1 MIPKKTALLAG
12 IFFLFIANINA
23 QKSELSVEKIMQD
36 PLWMGTFPSDVNW
49 GIESENIYFDYN
61 PEGNLSDSI
70 YKIKVQNPQK
80 ILKVSPEEKRN
91 RIPSNGDFN
100 DKRTEKV
107 YSENGDLFIYNLKSS
122 AKKELLDL
130 PSDIRNPEF
139 LIDNDE
145 LSFRAKNNAYVYD
158 LKSGFIKRLT
168 HIDEGAPKKKK
179 EEKLSAKNEYLE
191 KENLDLLQVVRE
203 RNEKQEK
210 AKEYRESNAP
220 EEPYTFYLDDQDLR
234 TLKVSPNAKYA
245 AFNLIKQENGKS
257 TEVPNYVDK
266 SGYTTDI
273 SSRSK
278 VGDMDYHS
286 KLAVYNFEKD
296 TVYIPD
302 FTNLPGISAL
312 PDYAADYPDREWK
325 KEARE
330 VIPTSF
336 YFSPDGKKL
345 IANLRSTDNKDRW
358 IVLIDPKDGSV
369 KNLDHQRDEAWLA
382 GPGIGYTYWGGET
395 LGWLPDSRYIFFQ
408 SEETG
413 YSNLYI
419 LNIET
424 GKKKNLTPGDYEV
437 FDSFISNDEK
447 HWYFTSSEVD
457 PGERH
462 FYRMPLMGGK
472 MEKLTSMTGNNEV
485 TLSPDEKYMAIRYSY
500 MNKPWELYLKKTKAN
515 AKPMQVT
522 NGQSEAFASYNWRKP
537 QLIRFEARDGQMVP
551 ARLYVPD
558 EKVKNNAAIVFVHGA
573 GYLQNVHKWW
583 SSYFREYM
591 FNNLLTDLGYTVI
604 DIDYRGSAGYGRDW
618 RTAIYRHM
626 GGKDLTD
633 QVDGVKFLIE
643 NYDIDP
649 DKVGIYGGS
658 YGGFIT
664 LMAMFTQPETFKAGA
679 ALRSV
684 TDWAH
689 YNHGYTSDILNEP
702 SEDPIAY
709 RRSSPIYFAE
719 GLQGNLLIA
728 HGMVDTNVHFQDVVR
743 LTQRLIELG
752 KDDWELAVYPVENHG
767 FVEPSSWT
775 DEYSRILEL
784 FNESLL
790 NKTGTPPSKNTR

>member
-1 MIPKKTALLAG
+1 MNNYKLPFLAG
-12 IFFLFIANINA
+12 VFLFLSHSFYA
-23 QKSELSVEKIMQD
+23 QTSELSVDKIMQD
-36 PLWMGTFPSDVNW
+36 PLWMGTFPTNVNW

-61 PEGNLSDSI
+61 PKGNTSDSL
-70 YKIKVQNPQK
+70 YKVRIDNPKK
-80 ILKVSPEEKRN
+80 ILKVSPEERRN
-91 RIPSNGDFN
+91 RIPSHGDFN
-100 DKRTEKV
+100 DKRSAKV
-107 YSENGDLFIYNLKSS
+107 YTENGDLYLYNLKSS
-122 AKKELLDL
+122 EKKELLDL
-130 PSDIRNPEF
+130 PSDIEDPEF
-139 LIDNDE
+139 LADNDQI
-145 LSFRAKNNAYVYD
+145 SFQAGNNAYVYD
-158 LKSGFIKRLT
+158 LGLGSIKKLT
-168 HIDEGAPKKKK
+168 HFEEGSPKDKK
-179 EEKLSAKNEYLE
+179 EEKLSAKNDYLE
-191 KENLDLLQVVRE
+191 KENLGLLQVVRE
-203 RNEKQEK
+203 RKEKEEES
-210 AKEYRESNAP
+210 KEYRESNAP
-220 EEPYTFYLDDQDLR
+220 KKPYTFYLNDQDLGN
-234 TLKVSPNAKYA
+234 LKVSPNAQYA
-245 AFNLIKQENGKS
+245 GFNLITRESGKR

-266 SGYTTDI
+266 SGYTTEI

-278 VGDMDYHS
+278 VGDMNYHS
-286 KLAVYNFEKD
+286 KLAVYNLQKD
-296 TVYIPD
+296 TVFITD
-302 FTNLPGISAL
+302 FSDLPGISKL
-312 PDYAADYPDREWK
+312 PDYASDYPDREWK
-325 KEARE
+325 KEPRE
-330 VIPTSF
+330 VFPTSF
-336 YFSPDGKKL
+336 YFSPDGKKM

-358 IVLIDPKDGSV
+358 IVLIDPEDGST
-369 KNLDHQRDEAWLA
+369 KSIEHQRDEAWLA

-395 LGWLPDSRYIFFQ
+395 LGWLPDSDYIYFQ

-419 LNIET
+419 LNVNN
-424 GKKKNLTPGDYEV
+424 GQKKNLTPGDYEV
-437 FDSFISNDEK
+437 FDPSISNDEK

-485 TLSPDEKYMAIRYSY
+485 SLSPDEKYMAIRYSY

-515 AKPMQVT
+515 AEPIQIT
-522 NGQSEAFASYNWRKP
+522 HGESEAFSSYNWREP
-537 QLIRFEARDGQMVP
+537 QLIRFQARDGAMVP

-558 EKVKNNAAIVFVHGA
+558 ENVKNNAAIVFVHGA
-573 GYLQNVHKWW
+573 GYLQNAHKWW
-583 SSYFREYM
+583 SDYFHEYM
-591 FNNLLTDLGYTVI
+591 FNNLLADLGYTVI

-633 QVDGVKFLIE
+633 QVDGVKFLID

-649 DKVGIYGGS
+649 HKVGIYGGS

-664 LMAMFTQPETFKAGA
+664 LMAMFTQADTFKAGA

-689 YNHGYTSDILNEP
+689 YNHGYTSNILNEP
-702 SEDPIAY
+702 AEDPIAY

-719 GLQGNLLIA
+719 GLKGDLLIA

-743 LTQRLIELG
+743 LSQRLIELG
-752 KDDWELAVYPVENHG
+752 KHNWELAVYPVENHG

-790 NKTGTPPSKNTR
+790 DK